1 MDRSLAQWVEAA
13 AEGADAV
20 RYLACGPTDTL
31 TGHAISVDGGAS
43 PW

>member
-1 MDRSLAQWVEAA
+1 MGRGATLVEAA
-13 AEGADAV
+13 AEGADMV

-31 TGHAISVDGGAS
+31 TGHAISVDEGVS